1 MARIVRFKSA
11 DQNNAVNKVIASILF
26 VLASSS
32 LAQARTSYVTDTID
46 LPLRSSESER
56 SKIVKMLP
64 NGMALTLLGDNTEN
78 GYTYVRAE
86 NGAEGF
92 ILTRYISSTP
102 ISRTLLEEANKKLAA
117 LQQENEQLKESAGN
131 GASAI
136 KERDNLSTEL
146 SELRYASTH
155 AIELKQERDQLQERV
170 IDAERELEHLRRENQ
185 ALSDNTNQDWFV
197 YGGAL
202 SLLGVLLGFLL
213 PKLSWRRRTSSWDSF

>member
-1 MARIVRFKSA
+1 M
-11 DQNNAVNKVIASILF
+11 NKAIASIVFL
-26 VLASSS
+26 LASSS

-64 NGMALTLLGDNTEN
+64 NGMALTLLGQNTPN

-102 ISRTLLEEANKKLAA
+102 ISRTLLEEANQKLAT
-117 LQQENEQLKESAGN
+117 LQEENKQLKESIGN

-136 KERDNLSTEL
+136 KERDSLSTEL
-146 SELRYASTH
+146 SELQHTSAH

-170 IDAERELEHLRRENQ
+170 ISTERELEHLRRENQ

-197 YGGAL
+197 YGGSL